1 MIDIETDRW
10 ISFHKMVI
18 EALRERPDVTLNI
31 SFLDEGY
38 KGERYIVTI
47 PAGADTADLID
58 SNGYAGFHYLGG
70 KFGMI
75 SVGSN

>member
-1 MIDIETDRW
+1 MWTR
-10 ISFHKMVI
+10 
-18 EALRERPDVTLNI
+18 
-31 SFLDEGY
+31 GY

-47 PAGADTADLID
+47 PVGADTADLID
-58 SNGYAGFHYLGG
+58 SNGYAGFHYLCG